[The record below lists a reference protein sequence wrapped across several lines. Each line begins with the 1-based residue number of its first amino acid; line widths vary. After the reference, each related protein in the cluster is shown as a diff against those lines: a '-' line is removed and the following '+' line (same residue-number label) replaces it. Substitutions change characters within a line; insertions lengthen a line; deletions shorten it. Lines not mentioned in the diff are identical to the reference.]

1 MNNEV
6 QEHFYEKLQEG
17 ENDYLCQLI
26 RFNQIKEFII
36 FVEQTNLSLEKSI
49 FETSRLLIIKYM
61 EIQGVKL
68 NSPICFYAIHSGNA
82 EQIQYLEENHVFQT
96 PLCDCKEVLKELN
109 QIPS

>member
-36 FVEQTNLSLEKSI
+36 FVEQSNMPLDCEIKKSF
-49 FETSRLLIIKYM
+49 FETN
-61 EIQGVKL
+61 Q
-68 NSPICFYAIHSGNA
+68 
-82 EQIQYLEENHVFQT
+82 HVT
-96 PLCDCKEVLKELN
+96 DEYKISLMTN
-109 QIPS
+109 QLVTCQKFNFIGT